1 MRLSSTVNR
10 GDRYNSKRSAYAILE
25 KVQAELAIA
34 FVRRVFSR
42 FFHLEIAMSN
52 TTSAQSGHAAD
63 SRELWQSLKMAI
75 AASSGFQRWRSE
87 QLSSV
92 DSSIS
97 DEQLVRLYVLD
108 TLETLAY

>member
-1 MRLSSTVNR
+1 MI
-10 GDRYNSKRSAYAILE
+10 NSNANAASADA
-25 KVQAELAIA
+25 
-34 FVRRVFSR
+34 
-42 FFHLEIAMSN
+42 N
-52 TTSAQSGHAAD
+52 HAAD
-63 SRELWQSLKMAI
+63 NTELWQSLKMAI

-92 DSSIS
+92 DSTVS

>member
-1 MRLSSTVNR
+1 
-10 GDRYNSKRSAYAILE
+10 
-25 KVQAELAIA
+25 
-34 FVRRVFSR
+34 
-42 FFHLEIAMSN
+42 MSN
-52 TTSAQSGHAAD
+52 ITSTESNHAAENT
-63 SRELWQSLKMAI
+63 ELWQGLKMAI

-92 DSSIS
+92 DSAVS